1 MLGLCKHKAGT
12 AGNAVGGAGLGGG
25 GPRFRSSSVTY
36 HSSDVASLL
45 QHLRQGGLI
54 ERQTPH
60 RGDRKVVRD
69 SVAEAKPAG
78 EQGGPR
84 GRAGGSSCVEIH
96 KPAQKEKGLG
106 SFRPQTAKPRE
117 VQFPPRSQDSSAGKS
132 SKATP

>member
-1 MLGLCKHKAGT
+1 MLGLRKRKAGT
-12 AGNAVGGAGLGGG
+12 AGSAVGDG
-25 GPRFRSSSVTY
+25 GPRLRGSSVTY
-36 HSSDVASLL
+36 HPSDVASLL
-45 QHLRQGGLI
+45 QHLRQGGLV

-69 SVAEAKPAG
+69 SVAKAKPAG

-84 GRAGGSSCVEIH
+84 GRAGGGSCVEIH

-117 VQFPPRSQDSSAGKS
+117 VQFLPSSQDASAGKR
-132 SKATP
+132 SKTTP